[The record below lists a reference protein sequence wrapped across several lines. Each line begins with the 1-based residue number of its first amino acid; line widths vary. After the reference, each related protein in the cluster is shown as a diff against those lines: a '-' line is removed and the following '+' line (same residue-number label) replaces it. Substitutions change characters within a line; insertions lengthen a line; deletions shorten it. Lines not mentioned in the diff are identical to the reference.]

1 MDILKE
7 TFIWLTLLDAESIMK
22 AYRDCRVFNFC
33 CVSISLLD
41 DELMSLGEEGAGA
54 GPGAQAGL
62 TPPCRLQSE
71 KASCAGYST
80 ESSGKL

>member
-7 TFIWLTLLDAESIMK
+7 TFTWLTLLDAESIMK

-41 DELMSLGEEGAGA
+41 DELLGMMSSLTLRAHVPKLGANRKW
-54 GPGAQAGL
+54 L
-62 TPPCRLQSE
+62 
-71 KASCAGYST
+71 CAVGQVTSKPVSST
-80 ESSGKL
+80 VKWE